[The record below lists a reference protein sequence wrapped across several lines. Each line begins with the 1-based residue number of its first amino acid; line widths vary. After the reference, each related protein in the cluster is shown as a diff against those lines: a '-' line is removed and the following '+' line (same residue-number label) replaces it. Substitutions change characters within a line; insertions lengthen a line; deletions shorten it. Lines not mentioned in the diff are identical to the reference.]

1 MQVQERQFVLDNL
14 NSSEQRL
21 LELVDGLSP
30 AQWHFHESPE
40 RWSIAEN
47 VEHCI
52 LVEGAITGV
61 IRTALNN
68 PAEHEKKAAATA
80 KEPFVLGA
88 AGRVRKLEALEPLRP
103 TGRWTDTGE
112 MVRKLRML
120 RAQSLAFAQQTDA
133 DLRDHFLPHQALG
146 DLDCYQWLVVMALHG
161 ARHAAQ
167 IEAIKADPG
176 YPAA

>member
-1 MQVQERQFVLDNL
+1 MLLQERQFVIDNL

-21 LELVDGLSP
+21 LELVNGLSR

-52 LVEGAITGV
+52 LVEGAVTRV
-61 IRTALNN
+61 ICAALNH
-68 PAEHEKKAAATA
+68 PAEPEKKVAAPA
-80 KEPFVLGA
+80 KEPFVLGV
-88 AGRVRKLEALEPLRP
+88 AGRVRKLEALEALRP
-103 TGRWTDTGE
+103 TGRWPDAEE
-112 MVRKLRML
+112 MVRKLRTL

-133 DLRDHFLPHQALG
+133 DLRNHFLPHQALG
-146 DLDCYQWLVVMALHG
+146 DLDCYQWMVVMALHG

-167 IEAIKADPG
+167 IEAIKADPN